1 MKINNESQKK
11 KVMEKASKQAASNL
25 NPDGQMSLS
34 KIMTIG
40 VITVAED
47 IAGIRYVNTLQNIA
61 KNPRKIATH

>member
-11 KVMEKASKQAASNL
+11 KVMEKASK
-25 NPDGQMSLS
+25 PRLS

-40 VITVAED
+40 VLTVAVVVMAAAAAAAED